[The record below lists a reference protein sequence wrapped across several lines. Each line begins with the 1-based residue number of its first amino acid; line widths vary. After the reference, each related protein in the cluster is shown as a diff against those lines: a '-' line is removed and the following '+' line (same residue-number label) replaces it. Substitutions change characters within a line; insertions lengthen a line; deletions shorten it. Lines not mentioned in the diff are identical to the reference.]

1 MAGAIVSSAMTRPA
15 LPRLPRSTSK
25 ALQAAR
31 NRAAAILSTCK
42 LCADITD
49 EALNNEVGI
58 ATPDRE
64 ARKRGPAPSNE
75 GWRQAVR
82 EARSLAGEA
91 GKSAESQRG
100 DQDAGRAGNR
110 CRVLDQLSDWLFE
123 VVDTKAQLACIAIG
137 AALLGTLGAPAFAE
151 TQGCKEPT
159 TGAKDAPVFSPP
171 LANVM
176 TGSGRLQFY

>member
-1 MAGAIVSSAMTRPA
+1 MATIRPFTA
-15 LPRLPRSTSK
+15 LRPHHD
-25 ALQAAR
+25 
-31 NRAAAILSTCK
+31 RAAQVA
-42 LCADITD
+42 
-49 EALNNEVGI
+49 
-58 ATPDRE
+58 
-64 ARKRGPAPSNE
+64 
-75 GWRQAVR
+75 AVPYDVVNTE

-171 LANVM
+171 LAKVM

>member
-1 MAGAIVSSAMTRPA
+1 M
-15 LPRLPRSTSK
+15 
-25 ALQAAR
+25 
-31 NRAAAILSTCK
+31 
-42 LCADITD
+42 
-49 EALNNEVGI
+49 
-58 ATPDRE
+58 
-64 ARKRGPAPSNE
+64 
-75 GWRQAVR
+75 VR
-82 EARSLAGEA
+82 EARSLAGKA
-91 GKSAESQRG
+91 GKSGESQRG

-159 TGAKDAPVFSPP
+159 TGAKDALVFSPP
-171 LANVM
+171 LANVV